1 MSVVITTYCNQFIAM
16 CADRQRTS
24 TFTGEEQVDA
34 VTKVESLSPSIAIG
48 RCGNLW
54 LSDLVLSIVKGTIE
68 ETGIDNVTTE
78 EVADLFCQAQQFARE
93 EDPEITDAMGIRFV
107 VAGKLSNGELGVI
120 VVSLGNG
127 TFDECSGL
135 VSVVLPSNISSIG
148 SMTFHNCGS
157 LNKLVLPSSV
167 TCIGEEA
174 FEGCGSL
181 TSIII
186 PIGVTK
192 IHRYAFSNSG
202 LTSLNIPSSV
212 VYIGDGAFEKCSGLT
227 SVCANWKNSL
237 SIDSSVFK
245 EVDKQK
251 CILYVPQGTLQ
262 DYRLADVWGDFEN
275 IVEYDVTGVD
285 KVITSTD
292 TKEVSRYSV
301 NGQRLSALAKGLNI
315 VKYSDG
321 SVKKVAVQ

>member
-78 EVADLFCQAQQFARE
+78 EVADLFCQAYQFARE

-127 TFDECSGL
+127 GKGMEMLENRQIPGSHICEPPDVSEDECHQLLSKAI
-135 VSVVLPSNISSIG
+135 SNTKNKKSCTMMPSKQHIVRLLDIFQNVA
-148 SMTFHNCGS
+148 S
-157 LNKLVLPSSV
+157 L
-167 TCIGEEA
+167 
-174 FEGCGSL
+174 
-181 TSIII
+181 
-186 PIGVTK
+186 
-192 IHRYAFSNSG
+192 
-202 LTSLNIPSSV
+202 
-212 VYIGDGAFEKCSGLT
+212 
-227 SVCANWKNSL
+227 
-237 SIDSSVFK
+237 
-245 EVDKQK
+245 
-251 CILYVPQGTLQ
+251 
-262 DYRLADVWGDFEN
+262 
-275 IVEYDVTGVD
+275 
-285 KVITSTD
+285 
-292 TKEVSRYSV
+292 
-301 NGQRLSALAKGLNI
+301 
-315 VKYSDG
+315 
-321 SVKKVAVQ
+321 